1 MKTVIHVV
9 EATATGTLSMLR
21 LAANAQAREGCR
33 VKVIYS
39 IRPETPEN
47 LSDLFEKEVELINI
61 QMGSIKE
68 KAQALFKLRDII
80 KDAQPRAVFLHSSF
94 AGFLGRIALL
104 GMDTKVFYIPHCISF
119 MRKDISRFKEI
130 LFILLEWF
138 GSIKKA
144 TYVAC
149 SESEGVAIRK
159 FIPFGSC
166 VVVENAVDLS
176 AWSYRGRWGER
187 KKQVVTVGQVRMQ
200 KDPIRFA
207 SIAKGILDQR
217 NDVEF
222 LWVGDGDETS
232 KKILI
237 SAGVNVLGWK
247 TPKEVKALLEESK
260 YYLSTALWEGMP
272 VSPIEAMLSG
282 CVAVLSDC
290 AGNVDIVAPGTTGF
304 VFNNEKQAVEQLLS
318 LFDDEHLANSLAE
331 AGRAYCVEQYAVER
345 YVKEMN
351 LLIKV

>member
-1 MKTVIHVV
+1 MKTIIHVV

-21 LAANAQAREGCR
+21 LAANAQAKEGYG

-39 IRPETPEN
+39 VRPETPEK
-47 LSDLFEKEVELINI
+47 LRELFERDVELVNI

-68 KAQALFKLRDII
+68 KVQALFNIRSII
-80 KDAQPRAVFLHSSF
+80 KGAQPRAIFLHSSF

-104 GMDTKVFYIPHCISF
+104 GMKAKVFYIPHCISF
-119 MRKDISRFKEI
+119 MRQDISRFKKI

-149 SESEGVAIRK
+149 SESEGIAIRK
-159 FIPFGSC
+159 CIPFRTC
-166 VVVENAVDLS
+166 IVVENAVDVS
-176 AWSYRGRWGER
+176 AWSYRGRWSER
-187 KKQVVTVGQVRMQ
+187 KKRVVTVGQVRMQ
-200 KDPIRFA
+200 KDPVRFA
-207 SIAKGILDQR
+207 GIAKGNLEQR

-222 LWVGDGDETS
+222 IWVGDGDEKS
-232 KKILI
+232 KEILI

-247 TPKEVKALLEESK
+247 TPKEVKTLLEESK

-290 AGNVDIVAPGTTGF
+290 AGNVDIVTSGTTGF
-304 VFNNEKQAVEQLLS
+304 VFYTEKQAVEQLLS
-318 LFDDEHLANSLAE
+318 LFDDENLASSPAE
-331 AGRAYCVEQYAVER
+331 AGRAHCVEQYAAER
-345 YVKEMN
+345 YAKEMN